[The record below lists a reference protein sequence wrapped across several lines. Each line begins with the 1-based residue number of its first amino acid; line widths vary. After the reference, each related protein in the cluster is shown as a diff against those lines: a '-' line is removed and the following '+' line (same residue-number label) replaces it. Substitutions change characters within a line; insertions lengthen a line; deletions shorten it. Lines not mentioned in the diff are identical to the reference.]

1 MGKMGNPRCAVVGG
15 GLDHVVNRKMYHTH
29 GVPNTL
35 SLRREK
41 FPRMLCAHCGP
52 EPTPSPSQEGSSTD
66 WPVPLLGGVRGGLV
80 GARFM
85 GRGALNR
92 LRSLLRSVSRDFPFP
107 HSFVCLPRHFVL
119 RRRQVAGRDFP
130 ECCARI
136 VALNPPP

>member
-52 EPTPSPSQEGSSTD
+52 EPTPSPSQEGSSTG
-66 WPVPLLGGVRGGLV
+66 WPVPLLGGVRV
-80 GARFM
+80 GWVAGRFM
-85 GRGALNR
+85 GREKTRRRKGSFRFVVYPAHCRRNALTRTNSLAAVHGAR
-92 LRSLLRSVSRDFPFP
+92 VGRRSVR
-107 HSFVCLPRHFVL
+107 
-119 RRRQVAGRDFP
+119 
-130 ECCARI
+130 
-136 VALNPPP
+136 